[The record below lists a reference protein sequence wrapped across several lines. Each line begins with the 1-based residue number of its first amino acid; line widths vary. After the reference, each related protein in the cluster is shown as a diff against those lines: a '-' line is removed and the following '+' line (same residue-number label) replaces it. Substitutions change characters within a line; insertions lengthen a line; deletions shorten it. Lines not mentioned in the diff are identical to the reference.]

1 MGEKRRGA
9 QTSQWKSC
17 ALKMAA
23 TLLQK
28 EGRVT
33 ALSQSE
39 ERKDRIT
46 LLQGLE
52 AVVTAHPS

>member
-1 MGEKRRGA
+1 MGEKRRGSQA
-9 QTSQWKSC
+9 SQWKSY

-33 ALSQSE
+33 APH
-39 ERKDRIT
+39 R
-46 LLQGLE
+46 LE
-52 AVVTAHPS
+52 KEKIEFPFCRDWKQ